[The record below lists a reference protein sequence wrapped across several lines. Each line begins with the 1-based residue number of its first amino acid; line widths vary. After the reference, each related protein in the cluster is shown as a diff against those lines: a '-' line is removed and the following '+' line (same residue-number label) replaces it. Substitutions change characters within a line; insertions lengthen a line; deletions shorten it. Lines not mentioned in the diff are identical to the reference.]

1 MKISDEYINN
11 FSKERLFLT
20 PLEDALKELRRRGKD
35 PSLRYQI
42 ERYLDDDIPHYF
54 KNESIGYL
62 ARHVATPNFETI
74 HFLNVC
80 NQNNLPAFIGQ
91 DSGDIFV
98 SSNPLKKALGKLAIH
113 SSERQDD
120 PLFIYNTVVDFN
132 TTQGKHFR
140 DIETIW
146 GESLIQFHNN
156 LFSHFY
162 KNTINIFDDSSWID
176 RHDRNDIREHY
187 KKFLSLLVVHGVMFE
202 YYLKDDPHELMF
214 VKEVLIPAFIF
225 VEKKFG
231 HRPLIVSLVRDGDE
245 NKDWYGYPSLKK
257 VLLPQVTPFTHDA
270 KKESAKS
277 NY

>member
-20 PLEDALKELRRRGKD
+20 PLEDALKELKRRGKD

-54 KNESIGYL
+54 KNEPIGYL

-113 SSERQDD
+113 ASERQDD

-140 DIETIW
+140 DIETVW
-146 GESLIQFHNN
+146 GENLIQFHNN

-162 KNTINIFDDSSWID
+162 KNPINIFDDSSWID
-176 RHDRNDIREHY
+176 RHNRNDIREHY
-187 KKFLSLLVVHGVMFE
+187 KKFL
-202 YYLKDDPHELMF
+202 
-214 VKEVLIPAFIF
+214 
-225 VEKKFG
+225 
-231 HRPLIVSLVRDGDE
+231 
-245 NKDWYGYPSLKK
+245 
-257 VLLPQVTPFTHDA
+257 
-270 KKESAKS
+270 
-277 NY
+277 